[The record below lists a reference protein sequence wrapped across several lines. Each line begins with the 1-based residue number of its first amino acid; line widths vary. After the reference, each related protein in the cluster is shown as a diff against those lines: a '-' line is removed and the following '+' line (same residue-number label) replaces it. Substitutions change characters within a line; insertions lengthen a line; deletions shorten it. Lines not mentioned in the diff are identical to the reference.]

1 MRGAW
6 ACVTASNSPIPGKTG
21 ASAPVFF
28 VVRVVDSGLQRR
40 RGVRRARYNRAIPAV
55 DRVKQ
60 NLSSSYARIRQ
71 LRSRGD
77 CSAAV
82 SMLRSQPP
90 SSDADAFEAV
100 VCLFV
105 CGQTANALHVC
116 RTHAWKDA
124 WALHMTQA
132 LTERFGGGNVS
143 RALALARKGAGNR
156 DAPCDAAALYIL
168 LLQDAGAFDEAQAYI
183 SERFQNPP
191 LGETLLLTTIA
202 EAALAAQ
209 DWREAYRSAAAV
221 LATDPD
227 DYRALLVLSAANY
240 EIGNIHE
247 SLGNAIRASFVRKAA
262 APAILQIMRCQNKLG
277 DYYAALAALDK
288 LAQGTGITPEVHVE
302 LGTAYLGLDLRAAAI
317 AEFGAALSSE
327 PQRVAALRALIGIYS
342 SHDGDKE
349 LQALIT
355 AYRADIDSDVE
366 CLYAL
371 GLDALNRGD
380 LDGAAEWLTRSR
392 DRAHAN
398 GSGGE
403 ELPWPVPELR
413 LRHDCEQ
420 LELLEGRGR
429 LDSKGRAALTT
440 LKRYHQ
446 PGTDAHGTIAPP
458 GHEGDALKHV
468 LADTYYIPE
477 STFAGKALGDNDYQ
491 AIEEAYL
498 ADGRVIIDNF
508 LAPEALADLRRFCE
522 EATVWK
528 VTNPRGYVGA
538 VLGQGFSPRV
548 LLAAAHE
555 LRLAM
560 PRILRHEPLLQ
571 AWGFKYDQRMQG
583 INMHADFA
591 RVNVNFW
598 ITPDSA
604 CEDPETGGM
613 IVWDVPVPKSWTF
626 YQYNNES
633 ERLAAYVRV
642 HDAKRVRV
650 PHRANRCVL
659 FDSSLIHITDEMH
672 FRPGYENRR
681 VNVTL
686 LFGRARTIE

>member
-1 MRGAW
+1 MKQSLS
-6 ACVTASNSPIPGKTG
+6 ASY
-21 ASAPVFF
+21 V
-28 VVRVVDSGLQRR
+28 
-40 RGVRRARYNRAIPAV
+40 
-55 DRVKQ
+55 
-60 NLSSSYARIRQ
+60 RIRQ

-82 SMLRSQPP
+82 GMLRSQPP

-105 CGQTANALHVC
+105 CGQIANALHVC
-116 RTHAWKDA
+116 RTHAWKEA
-124 WALHMTQA
+124 WALHMSQA

-143 RALALARKGAGNR
+143 RALALARKGASHR
-156 DAPCDAAALYIL
+156 EAPWDAAALYLL

-183 SERFQNPP
+183 SERLQNPP
-191 LGETLLLTTIA
+191 PGETLLLTTIA

-227 DYRALLVLSAANY
+227 DYRALLVLSTANY
-240 EIGNIHE
+240 EIGNVHE
-247 SLGNAIRASFVRKAA
+247 SLGNAIRAGFVRNGA

-277 DYYAALAALDK
+277 DYYAALAAFDK
-288 LAQGTGITPEVHVE
+288 LAHGTDITPEMHVE
-302 LGTAYLGLDLRAAAI
+302 LGTAYLGLDLRAEAI
-317 AEFGAALSSE
+317 AEFRSVLSSE
-327 PQRVAALRALIGIYS
+327 SHRVAALRALVGIYARDDDG
-342 SHDGDKE
+342 HD
-349 LQALIT
+349 LQALVK
-355 AYRADIDSDVE
+355 AHGADIATDVE

-380 LDGAAEWLTRSR
+380 LDRAAEWLTRSR
-392 DRAHAN
+392 DLAHAN
-398 GSGGE
+398 GSVIE

-413 LRHDCEQ
+413 LRHDYEQ
-420 LELLEGRGR
+420 LELLERRDRLDAKGRGA
-429 LDSKGRAALTT
+429 LAA
-440 LKRYHQ
+440 LKRYHR
-446 PGTDAHGTIAPP
+446 PDADAHSAIAPP
-458 GHEGDALKHV
+458 GQQGEALRRL
-468 LADTYYIPE
+468 LADTYYIPG
-477 STFAGKALGDNDYQ
+477 STFTGKALGDNDYA
-491 AIEEAYL
+491 AIEAAYL
-498 ADGRVIIDNF
+498 GEGRVIIDNF

-604 CEDPETGGM
+604 CEDPSTGGM

-633 ERLAAYVRV
+633 ERLAAYVKV
-642 HDAKRVRV
+642 HNAKPVRV